1 MRVLTRYADVVK
13 GWEELRVP
21 ERLPG
26 GRDWEE
32 LRRRCG
38 KLEIRLGSE
47 KEDWNGVDEDYPM
60 KWGFWRWVD
69 GVERRGPGTA

>member
-38 KLEIRLGSE
+38 KLEIRLGIE
-47 KEDWNGVDEDYPM
+47 KEDWNGVD
-60 KWGFWRWVD
+60 
-69 GVERRGPGTA
+69 